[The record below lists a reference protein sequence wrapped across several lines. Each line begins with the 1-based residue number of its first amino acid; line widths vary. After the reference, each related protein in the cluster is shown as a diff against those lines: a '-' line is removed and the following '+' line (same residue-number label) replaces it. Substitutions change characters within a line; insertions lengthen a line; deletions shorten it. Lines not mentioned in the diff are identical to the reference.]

1 MIEEILNLI
10 FRQVNPIKLV
20 SRLTKLKRINSRW
33 HNFDQISR
41 IVIMNKL
48 ARLKI
53 CTFFNK
59 YCNKKYTILRTLS
72 LFFLLNP
79 EIKLRKEERT
89 QRNMYIDYK
98 GRAQQ

>member
-53 CTFFNK
+53 STISINIAI
-59 YCNKKYTILRTLS
+59 KKITILRA
-72 LFFLLNP
+72 
-79 EIKLRKEERT
+79 I
-89 QRNMYIDYK
+89 
-98 GRAQQ
+98 

>member
-53 CTFFNK
+53 STISINIAIKKIHNIESIESNFFYYSNL
-59 YCNKKYTILRTLS
+59 IL
-72 LFFLLNP
+72 
-79 EIKLRKEERT
+79 
-89 QRNMYIDYK
+89 
-98 GRAQQ
+98 